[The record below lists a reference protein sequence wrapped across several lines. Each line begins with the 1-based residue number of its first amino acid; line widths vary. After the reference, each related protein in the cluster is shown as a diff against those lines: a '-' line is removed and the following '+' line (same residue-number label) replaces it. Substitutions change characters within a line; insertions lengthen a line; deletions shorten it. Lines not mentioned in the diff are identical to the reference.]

1 MPTNG
6 AADERAEDL
15 HDSCD
20 ESEDEQEILEESP
33 CGRWQK
39 RRVKVTQRDVPGIDV
54 AYLAMDTEDGVEVV
68 WNEVQFSARRVFKE
82 QEEKIRVK
90 FDNLIGLEH
99 CNIVK
104 FHKYWA
110 DIRTEVKPRVIF
122 ITEYMSSGSLR
133 QFLKR
138 IKKDKRNIQEKS
150 WKRWCT
156 QILSALSYL
165 HTCDPPIIHGNLTT
179 DTIFIQHNGLIKIG
193 SVAPD
198 AIHNHVKTYREE
210 QRNMHYIAPEYG
222 EAQDLLTTGVDIYAF
237 GICALEMAV
246 LEIQTNGDNKH
257 ISREAIEKSIDQ
269 LEDPLQRDFIRKC
282 VGPVPQRPLARELL
296 FHNVLFEVHSL
307 KLLSAHCYVQNENVL
322 DHADNTLIE
331 RLSPETVIASI
342 EHPDGVENVQWKVSQ
357 VPALEIEKFIEEVK
371 NGVYPLTAYALP
383 EHPAK
388 TRPQTPETA
397 ESVKS
402 TTPEP
407 VEVESRAILR
417 MQCETKEEE
426 EGKVKLELLLRMD
439 DKMNRQLSCEIGLED
454 SPWGL
459 ANELVEY
466 GFINDTDRIR
476 VAALIEEKLNIPTN
490 QSSGLP
496 VSVNS

>member
-1 MPTNG
+1 
-6 AADERAEDL
+6 
-15 HDSCD
+15 
-20 ESEDEQEILEESP
+20 
-33 CGRWQK
+33 
-39 RRVKVTQRDVPGIDV
+39 
-54 AYLAMDTEDGVEVV
+54 MDTEEGVEVV
-68 WNEVQFSARRVFKE
+68 WNEVQFSARRDFKE

-90 FDNLIGLEH
+90 FDNLMQLEH
-99 CNIVK
+99 YNIVK

-110 DIRTEVKPRVIF
+110 DIRPEVKPRVIF
-122 ITEYMSSGSLR
+122 ITEYMSSGSLH

-165 HTCDPPIIHGNLTT
+165 HTRDPPIIHGNLTT

-210 QRNMHYIAPEYG
+210 QKNMHYISPEYG
-222 EAQDLLTTGVDIYAF
+222 ESQDLLTTAVDIYAF
-237 GICALEMAV
+237 GICSLEMAV
-246 LEIQTNGDNKH
+246 VEIPTNGDNKH
-257 ISREAIEKSIDQ
+257 ISREAINNAIGQ

-282 VGPVPQRPLARELL
+282 VGPVTTRPTARELL

-307 KLLSAHCYVQNENVL
+307 KLLSAHCYVRNEAIL
-322 DHADNTLIE
+322 DHADNALTE
-331 RLSPETVIASI
+331 RLSPGTIIASVV
-342 EHPDGVENVQWKVSQ
+342 HPDGREGVQWKVSQ

-383 EHPAK
+383 EPHPTK

-402 TTPEP
+402 ATPEP
-407 VEVESRAILR
+407 LEVESRSIML
-417 MQCETKEEE
+417 MQCDMKEEE
-426 EGKVKLELLLRMD
+426 EGKLKLELLLRMD
-439 DKMNRQLSCEIGLED
+439 DKMNRQLSCEIAADD

-466 GFINDTDRIR
+466 GFINSCDRSR
-476 VAALIEEKLNIPTN
+476 VAALIEEKLNFPTS
-490 QSSGLP
+490 QPSGLP
-496 VSVNS
+496 VSVSS